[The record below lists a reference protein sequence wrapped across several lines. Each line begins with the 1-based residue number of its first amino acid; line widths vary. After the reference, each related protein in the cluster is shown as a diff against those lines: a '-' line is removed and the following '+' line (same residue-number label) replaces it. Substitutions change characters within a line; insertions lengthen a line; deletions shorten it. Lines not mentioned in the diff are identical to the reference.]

1 MRVVLVHG
9 RAAAM
14 DIPGVMLRDWTDALR
29 FGLSRITALT
39 IDPKQVDVRL
49 AFYGDIWR
57 PDYNQPLPV
66 IVPAPPVPEL
76 GFPGISDVALWVDEH
91 LGVGDAL
98 AETLLRD
105 VDDYLSEP
113 ALRSTTNQR
122 LIAEIQADL
131 PAGEQVVV
139 VGFSMGSFVAYDTL
153 RADPTLPV
161 AALITIGSP
170 LAMPSFYRRVAAN
183 APGAV
188 VAPPEGTNATPI
200 PSQLG
205 MWVNLWT
212 RDDPG
217 TAGHVQMPL
226 RYLPQAPSTIHVQ
239 DVETWGRPVS
249 PTNPAGAHNA
259 SDYLSSRVFATALHA
274 ALAMISGDD

>member
-1 MRVVLVHG
+1 MRVVLIHG

-14 DIPGVMLRDWTDALR
+14 DIPGVMLREWTDALR
-29 FGLSRITALT
+29 FGLSRIPST
-39 IDPKQVDVRL
+39 IDPDAVDVRL

-57 PDYNQPLPV
+57 PDFAQPLPA
-66 IVPAPPVPEL
+66 IEPAPPTLEFGLP
-76 GFPGISDVALWVDEH
+76 GFSDVSLWFDEH

-113 ALRSTTNQR
+113 ALRTTTNQR
-122 LIAEIQADL
+122 LIRAVTAGL

-153 RADPTLPV
+153 RANEKLPV

-170 LAMPSFYRRVAAN
+170 LAMPSFYRRVAAG
-183 APGAV
+183 AAGPAAV
-188 VAPPEGTNATPI
+188 VPDGGNATPV
-200 PSQLG
+200 PAQLA

-217 TAGHVQMPL
+217 TAGHVQMPD
-226 RYLPQAPSTIHVQ
+226 RYRPEPPGTVRVQ
-239 DVETWGRPVS
+239 DVETWGRPSS
-249 PTNPAGAHNA
+249 PTNPAAAHNA
-259 SDYLSSRVFATALHA
+259 SDYLSSKAFATALHA
-274 ALAMISGDD
+274 ALALISGQA